1 MSAKSIAAFERHLRE
16 KHGASPAQSLRD
28 QSQVWDRRARSHYT
42 AGKAALEKSLELAA
56 MAEFIESKSEK
67 LK

>member
-1 MSAKSIAAFERHLRE
+1 MSSKSIAAFERHLRE
-16 KHGASPAQSLRD
+16 KHGESPAQSLRD
-28 QSQVWDRRARSHYT
+28 QSKSWHQRAKCHYT

-56 MAEFIESKSEK
+56 MAEFIESRSEK